1 MRTCKAALA
10 LLAACAAAEA
20 AGQTTAI
27 TGATVHTV
35 GPAGTIEDAT
45 ILIENGNVTAVG
57 TDVSA
62 PAGAR
67 TVDASGK
74 IVTPGL
80 FTPFGQIGLVEVDA
94 VEGTVD
100 YVQRGDRYGASFDVA
115 DAYNPRSTLVP
126 TNRIEGITQA
136 LIAPEAAE
144 PDELGNRSRVIS
156 GLASVVQLSDE
167 DWLVRRGAVMVA
179 NLGETGSAVAA
190 GSRAAAMM
198 ALEMALADARD
209 FAQNREAFLQRNRR
223 DYSVSYSDL
232 EALQA
237 VVDGSIP
244 LLLRVHRA
252 SDISAV
258 IGLARDHDVRVI
270 IMGGTEAW
278 LVARELASAG
288 IPVILD
294 ALTNLPQNF
303 DRLSARLDSPAL
315 LSRAGVRF
323 AIGGGG
329 PNQNHNARNITQA
342 AGIAVAN
349 GLSKAAALEAVTLA
363 AAEIYGVGDR
373 LGSIEQGK
381 RANLIIWDNDP
392 LELTSFP
399 DQVLIGGEPVPMES
413 RQTLLRDRYLEVSDT
428 PPAFR

>member
-1 MRTCKAALA
+1 MRALGA
-10 LLAACAAAEA
+10 TLVLVTAFAAANA
-20 AGQTTAI
+20 AAQLTAI

-35 GPAGTIEDAT
+35 GPAGTIENAT
-45 ILIENGNVTAVG
+45 ILLENGNVTAVG
-57 TDVSA
+57 ADVSV

-67 TVDASGK
+67 TVDATGK

-80 FTPFGQIGLVEVDA
+80 FTPFGQIGLVEVNA

-100 YVQRGDRYGASFDVA
+100 YVQRGDRYAASFDVA

-136 LIAPEAAE
+136 LIAPEAA
-144 PDELGNRSRVIS
+144 PVDESGNQSGVIS

-167 DWLVRRGAVMVA
+167 DWLVQRGVVMVA

-198 ALEMALADARD
+198 TLESALDDARD
-209 FAQNREAFLQRNRR
+209 FSQNRDAFLQRNRR

-232 EALQA
+232 EALQG
-237 VVDGSIP
+237 VIDGSVP

-252 SDISAV
+252 SDISTV
-258 IGLARDHDVRVI
+258 IGLAEEFGIRI
-270 IMGGTEAW
+270 IVMGGTEAW
-278 LVARELASAG
+278 LVADALASAG
-288 IPVILD
+288 VPVILD
-294 ALTNLPQNF
+294 SMANLPQDF
-303 DRLSARLDSPAL
+303 DRLNARLDAPSL
-315 LSRAGVRF
+315 LSEAGVRY
-323 AIGGGG
+323 AIGGDGA
-329 PNQNHNARNITQA
+329 NQNHNARNITQA
-342 AGIAVAN
+342 AGIAAAN
-349 GLSKAAALEAVTLA
+349 GLAHAAALEAITLA
-363 AAEIYGVGDR
+363 PAEIYGVDDR
-373 LGSIEQGK
+373 LGSIEPGK
-381 RANLIIWDNDP
+381 RANLIIWESDP

-399 DQVLIGGEPVPMES
+399 EQVLIGGEPVPMES